1 MDERWTVEKLAGE
14 SIWGTWKFQ
23 MRHLLLAKNL
33 WGHIDS
39 SEVLAVD
46 ATDAAQAEFRLKA
59 QRAFSTIVMAVGTS
73 HLYLVTSCTNAKEAW
88 DLLCE
93 HFQGKTLANKLYLKK
108 RYFRCEMK
116 EGTSVD
122 LHLKQMKEIT
132 DKLAAIGAPI
142 SEEDQVVTLLGSLPK
157 SYSALVT
164 TLECSEGVK
173 LNYVQQALLHEE
185 RKKTESLVGGPSPDN
200 QSSST
205 LVGTQKKSRKTVRCY
220 GCGEVGHIHRFCR
233 MSKGRVS
240 QNYGHKA
247 KDTEKS
253 HSDTDGA
260 FAASVGSLLNS
271 LSAQW
276 LVDSGASIQ
285 SYDMPKGTAGGLCGI
300 RHS

>member
-14 SIWGTWKFQ
+14 SNWGTWKFQ

-33 WGHIDS
+33 WGHVDS

-59 QRAFSTIVMAVGTS
+59 QRAFSTRVMAVGTS
-73 HLYLVTSCTNAKEAW
+73 QLYLVTSCTNAKEAW

-164 TLECSEGVK
+164 TLECSEGVT
-173 LNYVQQALLHEE
+173 LSYVQQALLHEE
-185 RKKTESLVGGPSPDN
+185 RKKTESLVGGPSPDTYSPPLSDLKVPIFRVPPAVVADSN
-200 QSSST
+200 SLNLSST
-205 LVGTQKKSRKTVRCY
+205 L
-220 GCGEVGHIHRFCR
+220 
-233 MSKGRVS
+233 
-240 QNYGHKA
+240 
-247 KDTEKS
+247 
-253 HSDTDGA
+253 
-260 FAASVGSLLNS
+260 LLY
-271 LSAQW
+271 LIKYTLQ
-276 LVDSGASIQ
+276 
-285 SYDMPKGTAGGLCGI
+285 
-300 RHS
+300 RRE